1 MCNWLAEEAQT
12 SYEEYG
18 NDCKLATAVMVAL
31 GVRLITADEWPV
43 LRMLFGHDE
52 LLQLCRNGINI
63 KLVCNYVMSTNRH
76 G

>member
-1 MCNWLAEEAQT
+1 MLRYIVVAMCNWLAEEAQT

-31 GVRLITADEWPV
+31 GVRLIAADEWPV

-52 LLQLCRNGINI
+52 LIAALPQWD
-63 KLVCNYVMSTNRH
+63 
-76 G
+76 